1 MRFSVFNSNAER
13 REGLETLL
21 RQIDR
26 QARFGEAQD
35 WPQVERTLRRL
46 EPDLLLIDWE
56 VWMSPAEARELLTNH
71 PGLPVAV
78 LVDDISPAHVRAFV
92 EKGVLG
98 VIPRSTDPRVI
109 VRALEMVL
117 LGVHYIPADALS
129 LDAPV
134 PSGSCARSNWLPRS
148 RSGLASRAAYRR
160 GKNRSCAACTWEAR
174 IK

>member
-1 MRFSVFNSNAER
+1 
-13 REGLETLL
+13 
-21 RQIDR
+21 
-26 QARFGEAQD
+26 
-35 WPQVERTLRRL
+35 
-46 EPDLLLIDWE
+46 
-56 VWMSPAEARELLTNH
+56 
-71 PGLPVAV
+71 
-78 LVDDISPAHVRAFV
+78 
-92 EKGVLG
+92 